1 MSFGENLQYLRKAY
15 DMTQEALAE
24 QMEVSRQTVSRWES
38 DSVFPEMDKVVRL
51 CDLFHVNMDDLLRGS
66 VEDTCANDLD
76 EYNREFDR
84 FSLLIALATGLL
96 ILGVAGMLFLQ
107 SRTQGESPLANLP
120 LFSGL
125 IVSVAIYI
133 VAGINHDR
141 FRTEHPTIR
150 GQYPPET
157 VKAFQRRFPV
167 LIAAPA
173 CLVLVG
179 VMLMALLGASAE
191 LYGGDDCLTAGLL
204 VCVALAVPVFI
215 YAGIQKE
222 KYDLDAYNR
231 TRGGKAPVSRRE
243 QLSSAICGVIML
255 VATAVY
261 LVLGFLKGLW
271 HPGWLVF
278 PIGGIACGA
287 VNVVLNI
294 GNGDRPDSDNGSEP
308 DSDT

>member
-15 DMTQEALAE
+15 DLTQEALAE

-38 DSVFPEMDKVVRL
+38 DGVFPEMDKVVRL

-66 VEDTCANDLD
+66 VEDACANDLED
-76 EYNREFDR
+76 YNREFDR

-96 ILGVAGMLFLQ
+96 IFGVAAMLFLQ
-107 SRTQGESPLANLP
+107 SRMQSESPLAMIP
-120 LFSGL
+120 LFAAL

-141 FRTEHPTIR
+141 FRTEHPTIH
-150 GQYPPET
+150 GQHLAAE
-157 VKAFQRRFPV
+157 VQAFKRRFPV
-167 LIAAPA
+167 LIAAPT
-173 CLVLVG
+173 CFLLLGLMLLVL
-179 VMLMALLGASAE
+179 LGEQADA
-191 LYGGDDCLTAGLL
+191 GGWGDALTAGLL
-204 VCVALAVPVFI
+204 VCIALAVPVFI

-231 TRGGKAPVSRRE
+231 TRGGKTPVSKRE

-255 VATAVY
+255 AATAIF

-271 HPGWLVF
+271 HPGWIVF
-278 PIGGIACGA
+278 PVGGIVCGV
-287 VNVVLNI
+287 VNVMLNV
-294 GNGDRPDSDNGSEP
+294 GGDKPDSDI
-308 DSDT
+308 